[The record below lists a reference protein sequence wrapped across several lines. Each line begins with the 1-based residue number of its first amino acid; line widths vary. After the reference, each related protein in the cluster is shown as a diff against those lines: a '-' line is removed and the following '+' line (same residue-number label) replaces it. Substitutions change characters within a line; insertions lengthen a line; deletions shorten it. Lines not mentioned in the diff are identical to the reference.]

1 MLPEGL
7 PEFTLGWD
15 ILDWGTAMLAHPE
28 EPSQP
33 WVYTNEQAR
42 FILWFYAVDRFGR
55 FRYKSA
61 VLERPKGWGKSPF
74 LGAICITEFMGPT
87 QFAGWDAQGNPVGRP
102 TPAPLV
108 QIAAISDSAAEN
120 TYSAAREMMLNGP
133 IIDEFPQL
141 EVMLAK
147 SQHPGNRKLEKV
159 TASPRGREGNRASF
173 CVMDETWN
181 WIPAEQGPELYRAI
195 TKNLAKRGYRWVET
209 TNAPV
214 PGHGSVAEFSHEA
227 YEKILS
233 GESEFNNLLF
243 DTREVVIDD
252 IYDKEKA
259 IPALQYL
266 YGDSTEYVDIEYNIW
281 PQVNDPRADEHD
293 TRRAFFNQR
302 ERPQSA
308 WLNYN
313 QWVNCREPRIKLRT
327 GDKIALGFKGTT
339 NRSAAVLV
347 GVRLEDGALFNLGFW
362 EIPKDA
368 RMQYRKTNGK
378 TADEIN
384 WEAPWDEIDA
394 RVRNVMAHYDVQKL
408 LADPVN
414 RRDMVSKWYA
424 DFPNVVE
431 EYWLSNKGKF
441 ARAVQQFERMV
452 EAGKIQWNSGDISRH
467 ILNAYTEEITGG
479 QHIIRQDTPHSTRFI
494 SGAQAAVIAVEA
506 AYLAIADGGLSSREL
521 FSY

>member
-33 WVYTNEQAR
+33 WVYTNEQAKY
-42 FILWFYAVDRFGR
+42 ILWFYSVDRFGR

-266 YGDSTEYVDIEYNIW
+266 YGDSTEYVDIE
-281 PQVNDPRADEHD
+281 
-293 TRRAFFNQR
+293 
-302 ERPQSA
+302 
-308 WLNYN
+308 
-313 QWVNCREPRIKLRT
+313 
-327 GDKIALGFKGTT
+327 
-339 NRSAAVLV
+339 
-347 GVRLEDGALFNLGFW
+347 
-362 EIPKDA
+362 
-368 RMQYRKTNGK
+368 
-378 TADEIN
+378 
-384 WEAPWDEIDA
+384 
-394 RVRNVMAHYDVQKL
+394 
-408 LADPVN
+408 
-414 RRDMVSKWYA
+414 
-424 DFPNVVE
+424 
-431 EYWLSNKGKF
+431 
-441 ARAVQQFERMV
+441 
-452 EAGKIQWNSGDISRH
+452 
-467 ILNAYTEEITGG
+467 
-479 QHIIRQDTPHSTRFI
+479 
-494 SGAQAAVIAVEA
+494 
-506 AYLAIADGGLSSREL
+506 
-521 FSY
+521 